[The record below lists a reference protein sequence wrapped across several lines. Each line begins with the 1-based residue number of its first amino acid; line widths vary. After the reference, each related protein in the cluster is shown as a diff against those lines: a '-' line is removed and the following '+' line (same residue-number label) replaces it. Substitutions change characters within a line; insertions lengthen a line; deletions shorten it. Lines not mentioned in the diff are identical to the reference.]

1 MEYNVLMI
9 EEFREAFLK
18 RKGKFIEIITEL
30 NKKVVLEIPKIV
42 EEESIFAE
50 TYKYPISET
59 FKKLK
64 KLKFTKKRVK
74 RKVSPSKTKKINS
87 LKVTIIPLYSQEFL
101 VHNIYFLTYYNPFL

>member
-1 MEYNVLMI
+1 KCSKI
-9 EEFREAFLK
+9 EELRKALLNK
-18 RKGKFIEIITEL
+18 KGKYIEIVTEL
-30 NKKVVLEIPKIV
+30 NKKVVLEIPKII

-74 RKVSPSKTKKINS
+74 KQNSPSKTKKN
-87 LKVTIIPLYSQEFL
+87 
-101 VHNIYFLTYYNPFL
+101 